1 MNIFDFRDALTH
13 DYAEYVR
20 SFIRVGTDDVRGTVD
35 EALDNQL
42 LWPEPIV
49 QLNPAYEP
57 GGYVRDLVRDGVL
70 HPTAATVFQ
79 RGKER
84 TPSELGQDLRLY
96 RHQVTAI
103 ETARTR
109 HHEEGLVAAAN
120 DLKYLVFDELHTYRG
135 RQGADVAMLIRRV
148 RERMGG
154 PSLPSASRRAAERA
168 QAAREHTEGTTH
180 GRNSCLAASS
190 GCIGSHDQDLPGPY
204 PR

>member
-70 HPTAATVFQ
+70 HATTGRVFR
-79 RGKER
+79 RGKDTAPTDLGSDDLLHYHHQLTPLPRR
-84 TPSELGQDLRLY
+84 TL
-96 RHQVTAI
+96 
-103 ETARTR
+103 TR
-109 HHEEGLVAAAN
+109 PN
-120 DLKYLVFDELHTYRG
+120 
-135 RQGADVAMLIRRV
+135 
-148 RERMGG
+148 G
-154 PSLPSASRRAAERA
+154 PCLLP
-168 QAAREHTEGTTH
+168 
-180 GRNSCLAASS
+180 
-190 GCIGSHDQDLPGPY
+190 
-204 PR
+204 